1 MFISAFPPNRVVD
14 ALRDPAGVLE
24 LGAEGWSELIRQSRA
39 TDLIGR
45 VASQLRDAGIL
56 GQVPAGPRQH
66 LESALLLSAAQQ
78 AEVRR
83 EVRLILGELRQREI
97 PMVMLKGASYVFAG
111 LPPAA
116 GRLFG
121 DIDILVP
128 KAHIASVEAIL
139 MMAGWVTAHHSAYD
153 QRYYRQWMHEL
164 PPMQHARRG
173 TVLDVHH
180 SILPQTSRIRMPAHR
195 LWDDVVPVADAP
207 GLFVLSDVDI
217 VLHSMTHLLCNEE
230 FSHGLRDLSDI
241 DLLLR
246 FFGKNADFWKK
257 IPARAAT
264 LGLSRLLYY
273 GLHQARDLLDSPVPD
288 SVFSNASLATPP
300 WPARPLMKRTLRT
313 VLLKQPR
320 RAGLRPAERLAESF
334 LFLRAH
340 WLRMPLHLLTAHV
353 IVKSTRAVTG
363 FTDDTAKAGQ

>member
-1 MFISAFPPNRVVD
+1 MNASRSPNRVVD
-14 ALRDPAGVLE
+14 ALRRPAGVLD
-24 LGAEGWSELIRQSRA
+24 LNAESWSELIRQSRA

-45 VASQLRDAGIL
+45 LAAQLQGAGVL
-56 GQVPAGPRQH
+56 DQVPAGPRQH

-83 EVRLILGELRQREI
+83 EVKLILRELKQRDI
-97 PMVMLKGASYVFAG
+97 PMVVLKGASYVFAD
-111 LPPAA
+111 LPPAT

-139 MMAGWVTAHHSAYD
+139 MMGGWVTAHHSAYD

-180 SILPQTSRIRMPAHR
+180 SILPQTSRIKMPADR
-195 LWDDVVPVADAP
+195 LWDDIVPVADAP
-207 GLFVLSDVDI
+207 GLFVLSNIDI

-246 FFGKNADFWKK
+246 RFGQDADFWEQ
-257 IPARAAT
+257 IPARAAA
-264 LGLSRLLYY
+264 LGLSRFLYY
-273 GLHQARDLLDSPVPD
+273 GLHQARELLDSPVPD
-288 SVFSNASLATPP
+288 TVFSNAAMSPP
-300 WPARPLMKRTLRT
+300 AWPASSLMTSAFRT
-313 VLLKQPR
+313 VMLKQPR
-320 RAGLRPAERLAESF
+320 QAGLRLREPLAESL

-340 WLRMPLHLLTAHV
+340 WLRMPLHLLAAHV

-363 FTDDTAKAGQ
+363 FTEASQKAEQ